1 MFWFVGA
8 LLIIFWVI
16 GLAFKI
22 TTGVIH
28 LALIAGL
35 ILFVLG
41 FLQGRNN
48 RPVAP

>member
-22 TTGVIH
+22 T
-28 LALIAGL
+28 
-35 ILFVLG
+35 FM
-41 FLQGRNN
+41 QGRNN
-48 RPVAP
+48 SPVAP